1 MKPMS
6 EPLLESLDALINQ
19 ARRTWEDLSVDREK
33 VYGVLSAT
41 YDQDCKLVVMR
52 VKNTDDEDALVAVN
66 VDEYLLFAL
75 RLLNKRYEGRLSATL
90 TTKGMN

>member
-1 MKPMS
+1 MKPVN
-6 EPLLESLDALINQ
+6 EALIEGVDNLINQ

-75 RLLNKRYEGRLSATL
+75 RLLNKRYEGRLAATL
-90 TTKGMN
+90 STMGMN